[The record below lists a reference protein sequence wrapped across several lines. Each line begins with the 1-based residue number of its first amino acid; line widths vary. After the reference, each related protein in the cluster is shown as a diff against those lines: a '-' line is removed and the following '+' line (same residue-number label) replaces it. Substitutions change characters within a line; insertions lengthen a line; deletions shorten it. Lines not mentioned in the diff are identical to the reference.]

1 MKGQTINLSI
11 ANRSYP
17 LVVHDEDERKSLVKA
32 AEAVN
37 ERIRQYEKD
46 YAVID
51 RQDLLAMT
59 ALHIAAELLNHK
71 HQPKNHKQIDISA
84 RIAAMEQLVTSELES
99 SGIRLKG

>member
-17 LVVHDEDERKSLVKA
+17 LVVHDEEQRKSLVKA

-59 ALHIAAELLNHK
+59 ALHLAAEFLSNKRNANNHK
-71 HQPKNHKQIDISA
+71 PIDISA
-84 RIAAMEQLVTSELES
+84 RIAAMEQLVTTEL
-99 SGIRLKG
+99 